1 MRPAV
6 LTVTAIALL
15 IFPFARAADVDDLR
29 AAVLKELKAFGGRD
43 CKTVIGLRTDPT
55 VAYLSNNPEPVES
68 GKAESLKRCANGT
81 FANWAEWPEAT
92 AVYTPNYQYRVMGT
106 TGLVY
111 GRLKAVL
118 TPKTAH
124 PTFETRRMETWVKS
138 DGQWQRAALVSW
150 CIGCR

>member
-6 LTVTAIALL
+6 LAAAAIAFL
-15 IFPFARAADVDDLR
+15 IFPTARAGDVDDLR
-29 AAVLKELKAFGGRD
+29 AAVLKELRAFGGRD

-55 VAYLSNNPEPVES
+55 VSSLPNNPEPVES
-68 GKAESLKRCANGT
+68 RKAESLKRCADGT
-81 FANWAEWPEAT
+81 FANWATLPEST